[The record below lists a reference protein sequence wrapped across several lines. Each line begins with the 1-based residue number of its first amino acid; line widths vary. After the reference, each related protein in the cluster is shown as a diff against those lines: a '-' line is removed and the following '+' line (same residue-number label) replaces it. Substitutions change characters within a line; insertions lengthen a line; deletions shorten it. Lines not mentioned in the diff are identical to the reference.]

1 MAIPLTLTSILAST
15 LLLPGGDATVGGYNL
30 VGSENCILCI
40 GSMSTS
46 RNKTTT
52 GRDAQSSQA
61 SPSTQAED
69 DEEAQIYG
77 LKNVLPSRYG
87 TFTKQQKGSSQ
98 QLLLFNGKVIV
109 DSMAPVGYKNLQDSP
124 YGGFGNVITFDAEK
138 PYQVG
143 SYEIFPIFTSNGGN
157 IQRRFPYLLIAIGE
171 DKIPMVLGSN
181 LMESQSA
188 KYRVEGNSF
197 IAEFDDTTAFFANGR
212 FREQPKDFKN
222 IPEALCREM
231 YENRAQLATWIRKK
245 ADLEGIGYVA
255 RRYLAFN
262 EQNLY
267 QAASKKKITY
277 AEFKRQVCNFYRK

>member
-1 MAIPLTLTSILAST
+1 MAIPLTLTVILAST
-15 LLLPGGDATVGGYNL
+15 LLLPGCDATVGGYKL

-40 GSMSTS
+40 RNTSTP
-46 RNKTTT
+46 RNKATKGKTEKL
-52 GRDAQSSQA
+52 SQA
-61 SPSTQAED
+61 LPGSPGED
-69 DEEAQIYG
+69 DEEAEVYG

-87 TFTKQQKGSSQ
+87 TFTKQQKGDS

-109 DSMAPVGYKNLQDSP
+109 DSMAPVGYKDLQDSP
-124 YGGFGNVITFDAEK
+124 YGGFGNFITFDAEK
-138 PYQVG
+138 SYQVG
-143 SYEIFPIFTSNGGN
+143 SYEIFPIYTSNGGN

-171 DKIPMVLGSN
+171 DKIPMALGSN
-181 LMESQSA
+181 FMESQSA
-188 KYRVEGNSF
+188 KYRVEGNGF
-197 IAEFDDTTAFFANGR
+197 IAEFDDATVFFANGR
-212 FREQPKDFKN
+212 FREQPKDLKN

-231 YENRAQLATWIRKK
+231 YENRAQLAAWIRKK
-245 ADLEGIGYVA
+245 EDLEGIGYVA

>member
-1 MAIPLTLTSILAST
+1 MAIPLTLTAILASA
-15 LLLPGGDATVGGYNL
+15 LLLPGCDATVGGYKL

-40 GSMSTS
+40 RNMSTS
-46 RNKTTT
+46 RNKATTSK
-52 GRDAQSSQA
+52 DAQSSQA
-61 SPSTQAED
+61 SPSTQAGD
-69 DEEAQIYG
+69 DEEVQIYG
-77 LKNVLPSRYG
+77 LNNVLPSRYG
-87 TFTKQQKGSSQ
+87 TFTKQQKGGS
-98 QLLLFNGKVIV
+98 QLLLFNGKVLV
-109 DSMAPVGYKNLQDSP
+109 NSMAPVGYRNLQDSP
-124 YGGFGNVITFDAEK
+124 YGGFGSFISFDGDK
-138 PYQVG
+138 HYQVG

-197 IAEFDDTTAFFANGR
+197 IAEFDDTIAFFANGR
-212 FREQPKDFKN
+212 FREQPKDLKN

-231 YENRAQLATWIRKK
+231 YENRAQLAALIRKK
-245 ADLEGIGYVA
+245 EDLEGIGYVA